1 VTRLGGR
8 HLRRRT
14 AFGLL
19 GLAGAALTAMG
30 LRGAPEAHAQQPA
43 PAPATRLAPLVWKAA
58 TSSPAPAQPAD
69 ARNKVLLAACGN
81 PDAALAA
88 VASRNVDRQIAGL
101 GLFPSDELAFT
112 LRAAGDPHVW
122 PRAWSVS
129 GPALAEDDLLRRVK
143 TWAGNWR
150 AQGTRRCGLARGVAA
165 DGTHVT
171 AAIAVDVLADMAPLP
186 TTARVGQWLTLEGTM
201 LVPTTAAKVVL
212 LGPRGAPRTV
222 IASLSGNKVRS
233 SFAVDQPGAW
243 LVQVLATVSTGPR
256 PVLEAMVFAGTAP
269 PAAFVRAAAPGEA
282 AAAGASDDDEA
293 MRRMINAARAAEQ
306 LPPLVRDVE
315 LDKLA
320 MVHSEEMRRTK
331 VVGHDVGG
339 GDPRA
344 RIEAAGIKAR
354 IAGENVASASTLEGA
369 HRALWSS
376 PSHRGNL
383 LGDRWTRVGVAVVR
397 GTDGFVWVTELF
409 AG

>member
-1 VTRLGGR
+1 MGAL
-8 HLRRRT
+8 HAAT
-14 AFGLL
+14 A
-19 GLAGAALTAMG
+19 
-30 LRGAPEAHAQQPA
+30 RAQQPA
-43 PAPATRLAPLVWKAA
+43 AAAELPPLAWKPS
-58 TSSPAPAQPAD
+58 TSSPGPAQAAD
-69 ARNKVLLAACGN
+69 ARTKALLAACGT

-88 VASRNVDRQIAGL
+88 VAQRNVDRQLAGM

-129 GPALAEDDLLRRVK
+129 GPQLGEDDLLKRVT
-143 TWAGNWR
+143 TWAGNSR
-150 AQGTRRCGLARGVAA
+150 AQGARRCGLARGVGA

-171 AAIAVDVLADMAPLP
+171 AAIAVDVLADLSPLP
-186 TTARVGQWLTLEGTM
+186 TTARVGQWLNLEGTM
-201 LVPTTAAKVVL
+201 LVPATAAKVVL

-222 IASLSGNKVRS
+222 VASLSGNRVRS
-233 SFAVDQPGAW
+233 SFAVDQPGPW

-256 PVLEAMVFAGTAP
+256 PVLEAAVFAGVTP
-269 PAAFVRAAAPGEA
+269 PGAYVRAAAPGEGA
-282 AAAGASDDDEA
+282 AQGVSDDGEA
-293 MRRMINAARAAEQ
+293 MRRMINAARATEG
-306 LPPLVRDVE
+306 LPALVRDVE
-315 LDKLA
+315 LEKLA
-320 MVHSEEMRRTK
+320 LEHSEEMKRNK
-331 VVGHDVGG
+331 MVGHDVGG

-354 IAGENVASASTLEGA
+354 LAGENVASASSLQGA

-383 LGDRWTRVGVAVVR
+383 LGERWTRVGVAVVR
-397 GTDGFVWVTELF
+397 GADGFVWVTELF

>member
-1 VTRLGGR
+1 MRVAARR
-8 HLRRRT
+8 VRRRV
-14 AFGLL
+14 AL
-19 GLAGAALTAMG
+19 GAAVGCAGAALIVA
-30 LRGAPEAHAQQPA
+30 LHHAPQARAQQPA
-43 PAPATRLAPLVWKAA
+43 AAAKLSPLVWKPA
-58 TSSPAPAQPAD
+58 TSSPAPPQLAD
-69 ARNKVLLAACGN
+69 ARTKVLLAACGQA
-81 PDAALAA
+81 DAALAS
-88 VASRNVDRQIAGL
+88 VAARNVERQIAGL

-112 LRAAGDPHVW
+112 VRAAGDPHVW

-129 GPALAEDDLLRRVK
+129 GPALGEDDLLRRV
-143 TWAGNWR
+143 TAWAGNWR
-150 AQGTRRCGLARGVAA
+150 AQGTRRCGLARGVGP

-186 TTARVGQWLTLEGTM
+186 TTARVGQWLTLEGNM
-201 LVPTTAAKVVL
+201 LVPATAAKVVL

-233 SFAVDQPGAW
+233 SFSVDQPGAW

-269 PAAFVRAAAPGEA
+269 PPAFVRAAAPGEEA
-282 AAAGASDDDEA
+282 ARGAPDDGEA

-306 LPPLVRDVE
+306 LPPLTRDVE
-315 LDKLA
+315 LEKLA
-320 MVHSEEMRRTK
+320 LLHSEEMRRTK

-354 IAGENVASASTLEGA
+354 MAGENVASASTLEGA

-397 GTDGFVWVTELF
+397 GPDGFVWVTELF